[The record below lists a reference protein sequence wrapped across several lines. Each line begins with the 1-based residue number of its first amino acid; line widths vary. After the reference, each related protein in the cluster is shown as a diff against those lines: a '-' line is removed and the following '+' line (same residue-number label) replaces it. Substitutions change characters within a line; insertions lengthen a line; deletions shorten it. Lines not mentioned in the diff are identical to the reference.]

1 MRTVKLHQSR
11 SESSLSQ
18 VTVPWAGIAI
28 RRMLTGNGS
37 CRRPSVFKEVL
48 GAIEHRRTLAG
59 EWAYARRCG
68 KDENDVRVSTPD
80 APRIV

>member
-1 MRTVKLHQSR
+1 
-11 SESSLSQ
+11 
-18 VTVPWAGIAI
+18 
-28 RRMLTGNGS
+28 MLTGNGS